1 MGEIRNEDPTSRWS
15 RAPGGNRAFPTTGVA
30 AGDVAVAAG
39 RAATRPDRSR
49 ARVGLIGITLV
60 IALLGLAFRLF
71 QVQVVQAADLAGQ
84 GLDQRLVTRDL
95 APQRGKVYDRNGE
108 LLAMTVEAQSIWANP
123 TQIEEPL
130 WVAQQVGGLLGVDS
144 HELLTRLESDRE
156 FVYLKRQVEPA
167 VAEQIAALE
176 VRGIYTHPESTR
188 IYPAGAVASHVTG
201 FVDIDGNGQEGLE
214 YVYDEALRGV
224 PGKAVFERD
233 LEGRIIPQ
241 GISDIVPAVPGTD
254 LNTTIDLPLQYQAQQ
269 ECLSAV
275 DRTDAESC
283 WVVVLDVESGGV
295 LALAGAPVFDPQTRQ
310 TVDETCDPDRD
321 PTCHAFKNFIVR
333 GVYEPGS
340 TQKLITVAA
349 AIEEGEV
356 KAGTVIPEVADLL
369 ELRTDACRSADD
381 DLFGCYRDFEEHET
395 ASMSVREI
403 FTRSSNVGTILV
415 ADKLGQDRLVSY
427 IERFGLGSKTGVD
440 YSVEAPGTLNFE
452 AGCETCW
459 ASAAI
464 GYSVAAT
471 PLQMA
476 AAYAAIGNDGIW
488 TAPHIVASTTDVDG
502 NQDVAGLETRRVVSD
517 DTAVLMQELL
527 ANVVD
532 EGTGQAA
539 TVEGYQVGGKTG
551 TANKLGEDGRYT
563 EVTRASFVGMA
574 PMSDPKVVVAV
585 LIDAPSFRYRTGG
598 AAAAPV
604 FANVMEQALHRLGV
618 PPDVG
623 AG

>member
-1 MGEIRNEDPTSRWS
+1 VR
-15 RAPGGNRAFPTTGVA
+15 VA
-30 AGDVAVAAG
+30 
-39 RAATRPDRSR
+39 
-49 ARVGLIGITLV
+49 LIGLGLV
-60 IALLGLAFRLF
+60 FALLGLGFRLF
-71 QVQVVQAADLAGQ
+71 QVQVVQAEELAGQ

-95 APQRGKVYDRNGE
+95 APQRGKIYDRNGE

-123 TQIEEPL
+123 GQIENPL
-130 WVAQQVGGLLGVDS
+130 WVAQQIGGLLDVDS
-144 HELLTRLESDRE
+144 QELLIRLESDRD
-156 FVYLKRQVEPA
+156 FAYLKRQVEPG
-167 VAEQIAALE
+167 VAEQILGLG
-176 VRGIYTHPESTR
+176 VTGIYTHPEATR

-214 YVYDEALRGV
+214 YIYDEALRGV

-241 GISDIVPAVPGTD
+241 GMTDIVPAVPGTD
-254 LNTTIDLPLQYQAQQ
+254 LNTTVDLPLQYQTQQ
-269 ECLSAV
+269 ACLSAV
-275 DRTDAESC
+275 ERTSAESC
-283 WVVVLDVESGGV
+283 WVVVLDVETGGV
-295 LALAGAPVFDPQTRQ
+295 LAMTGAPVFDPQTRQ
-310 TVDETCDPDRD
+310 TVDERCDTADD
-321 PTCHAFKNFIVR
+321 PTCLSFKNFIVR

-349 AIEEGEV
+349 ALEEGEV
-356 KAGTVIPEVADLL
+356 RAGTVISDVADLL
-369 ELRTDACRSADD
+369 ELRPDACRSADD
-381 DLFGCYRDFEEHET
+381 DLFGCYRDYEEHKT
-395 ASMSVREI
+395 ANMTVEEI
-403 FTRSSNVGTILV
+403 FTRSSNVGTILI
-415 ADKLGQDRLVSY
+415 AEKLGQERLVSY

-502 NQDVAGLETRRVVSD
+502 NEEVAGLETRKVISEE
-517 DTAVLMQELL
+517 TAVLMQQLL

-539 TVEGYQVGGKTG
+539 TVEGYRVGGKTG

-563 EVTRASFVGMA
+563 EMTRASFVGMA

-585 LIDAPSFRYRTGG
+585 LIDAPSYRYRTGG

-604 FANVMEQALHRLGV
+604 FAQVMEQALHRLGV
-618 PPDVG
+618 SPDVA

>member
-1 MGEIRNEDPTSRWS
+1 
-15 RAPGGNRAFPTTGVA
+15 VA
-30 AGDVAVAAG
+30 AKK
-39 RAATRPDRSR
+39 AATRPDRSR
-49 ARVGLIGITLV
+49 VRVALIGLGLV
-60 IALLGLAFRLF
+60 VSLLGLGFRLF
-71 QVQVVQAADLAGQ
+71 QVQVVQAEELAGQ

-95 APQRGKVYDRNGE
+95 APQRGKIYDRNGE

-130 WVAQQVGGLLGVDS
+130 WVAQQIGGLLGVDS
-144 HELLTRLESDRE
+144 QELLTRLESDRD
-156 FVYLKRQVEPA
+156 FVYLKRQVEPG
-167 VAEQIAALE
+167 VAEQILGLG
-176 VRGIYTHPESTR
+176 VRGIYTHPEATR
-188 IYPAGAVASHVTG
+188 IYPAGSVAAHVTG

-214 YVYDEALRGV
+214 YMYDESLRGV

-241 GISDIVPAVPGTD
+241 GMTDIVPAEPGTD
-254 LNTTIDLPLQYQAQQ
+254 LNTTIDLPLQYQTQQ
-269 ECLSAV
+269 ACLSAV
-275 DRTDAESC
+275 ERTSAESC
-283 WVVVLDVESGGV
+283 WVVVLDVETGGI
-295 LALAGAPVFDPQTRQ
+295 LAMSGAPVFDPQVRQ
-310 TVDETCDPDRD
+310 TLDETCDLTVD
-321 PTCHAFKNFIVR
+321 PTCRAFKNFIVR

-349 AIEEGEV
+349 ALEEGEV
-356 KAGTVIPEVADLL
+356 KAGTVIPQVADLL
-369 ELRTDACRSADD
+369 ELRPDACRSTDD
-381 DLFGCYRDFEEHET
+381 DLFGCYRDFEEHQT
-395 ASMSVREI
+395 ANMTVQEI
-403 FTRSSNVGTILV
+403 FTKSSNVGTILV
-415 ADKLGQDRLVSY
+415 AETLGQDRLVSY
-427 IERFGLGSKTGVD
+427 IEKFGLGSKTGVD

-502 NQDVAGLETRRVVSD
+502 NEEVAGLETRRVVSEE
-517 DTAVLMQELL
+517 TAILMQQLL

-551 TANKLGEDGRYT
+551 TANKLGADGRYT

-574 PMSDPKVVVAV
+574 PMNDPKVVVAV
-585 LIDAPSFRYRTGG
+585 LIDAPSYRYRTGG
-598 AAAAPV
+598 ASAAPV
-604 FANVMEQALHRLGV
+604 FAQVMEQALHRLGV
-618 PPDVG
+618 APDAPVG
-623 AG
+623 

>member
-1 MGEIRNEDPTSRWS
+1 
-15 RAPGGNRAFPTTGVA
+15 VA
-30 AGDVAVAAG
+30 AAKAAAKRGPSKVRVALIGLCLVAAW
-39 RAATRPDRSR
+39 
-49 ARVGLIGITLV
+49 
-60 IALLGLAFRLF
+60 LGLAYRLF
-71 QVQVVQAADLAGQ
+71 QVQVVQAADLADQ
-84 GLDQRLVTRDL
+84 GLTQRLVTRDL
-95 APQRGKVYDRNGE
+95 APQRGKIFDRNGE

-123 TQIEEPL
+123 SQVEEPL

-144 HELLTRLESDRE
+144 EALYERLTSDRD
-156 FVYLKRQVEPA
+156 FVYLKRQVEPG

-176 VRGIYTHPESTR
+176 VRGLYAHPEATR
-188 IYPAGAVASHVTG
+188 IYPAGEVASHVTG

-214 YVYDEALRGV
+214 YYYDEELRGV

-269 ECLSAV
+269 ACLSAV

-283 WVVVLDVESGGV
+283 WVVVLDVETGGI
-295 LALAGAPVFDPQTRQ
+295 LAMTGAPVFDPQTRR
-310 TVDETCDPDRD
+310 TIDENCDPTAE
-321 PTCHAFKNFIVR
+321 PTCHDFANFVVR
-333 GVYEPGS
+333 SIYEPGS

-349 AIEEGEV
+349 AVEEGEV
-356 KAGTVIPEVADLL
+356 KAGTVIPDVADRL
-369 ELRTDACRSADD
+369 ELREDACRSADD
-381 DLFGCYRDFEEHET
+381 NLFGCYQDFEEHET
-395 ASMSVREI
+395 ASMTVAEI

-415 ADKLGQDRLVSY
+415 AEKLGQERLISY
-427 IERFGLGSKTGVD
+427 IEQFGLGSATGVD

-476 AAYAAIGNDGIW
+476 AAYAAVGNDGVW
-488 TAPHIVASTTDVDG
+488 TAPHIVASKTDVDG
-502 NQDVAGLETRRVVSD
+502 REDVTGLETRRVVSEE
-517 DTAVLMQELL
+517 TALLMQELL
-527 ANVVD
+527 ANVVA
-532 EGTGQAA
+532 EGTGQNAS
-539 TVEGYQVGGKTG
+539 VEGYRVGGKTG

-574 PMSDPKVVVAV
+574 PMDDPQVVVAV
-585 LIDAPSFRYRTGG
+585 LIDAPSFKYRTGG
-598 AAAAPV
+598 ASAAPV
-604 FANVMEQALHRLGV
+604 FAEVMEQALHRLGV
-618 PPDVG
+618 TPDG
-623 AG
+623 ATG

>member
-1 MGEIRNEDPTSRWS
+1 M
-15 RAPGGNRAFPTTGVA
+15 
-30 AGDVAVAAG
+30 
-39 RAATRPDRSR
+39 
-49 ARVGLIGITLV
+49 
-60 IALLGLAFRLF
+60 
-71 QVQVVQAADLAGQ
+71 
-84 GLDQRLVTRDL
+84 
-95 APQRGKVYDRNGE
+95 
-108 LLAMTVEAQSIWANP
+108 
-123 TQIEEPL
+123 
-130 WVAQQVGGLLGVDS
+130 
-144 HELLTRLESDRE
+144 
-156 FVYLKRQVEPA
+156 
-167 VAEQIAALE
+167 
-176 VRGIYTHPESTR
+176 
-188 IYPAGAVASHVTG
+188 
-201 FVDIDGNGQEGLE
+201 
-214 YVYDEALRGV
+214 YDEALRGV

-241 GISDIVPAVPGTD
+241 GISDIVAAVPGTD

-275 DRTDAESC
+275 DRTGAESC
-283 WVVVLDVESGGV
+283 WVVVLDVESGGI

-310 TVDETCDPDRD
+310 TVDETCDPSEDA
-321 PTCHAFKNFIVR
+321 TCHAFRNFIVR

-356 KAGTVIPEVADLL
+356 KAGTVIPEVADLV
-369 ELRTDACRSADD
+369 ELRPDACRSADD

-415 ADKLGQDRLVSY
+415 AEKLGQDRLVSY
-427 IERFGLGSKTGVD
+427 IQKFGLGSKTGVD

-502 NQDVAGLETRRVVSD
+502 DQDVAGLETKRVVSQ

-574 PMSDPKVVVAV
+574 PMNDPKVVVAV

-604 FANVMEQALHRLGV
+604 FAHVMEQALHRLAV

>member
-1 MGEIRNEDPTSRWS
+1 MAAGKAAARQRPSKARVALI
-15 RAPGGNRAFPTTGVA
+15 GVFLVA
-30 AGDVAVAAG
+30 AW
-39 RAATRPDRSR
+39 
-49 ARVGLIGITLV
+49 
-60 IALLGLAFRLF
+60 LGLAYRLF
-71 QVQVVQAADLAGQ
+71 QVQVVQAADLADQ
-84 GLDQRLVTRDL
+84 GLTQRLVTRDL
-95 APQRGKVYDRNGE
+95 APQRGKIFDRNGE

-123 TQIEEPL
+123 GQIEEPL

-144 HELLTRLESDRE
+144 EALLERLTSDRD
-156 FVYLKRQVEPA
+156 FVYLKRQVEPG

-176 VRGIYTHPESTR
+176 VRGLYSHPEASR
-188 IYPAGAVASHVTG
+188 IYPAGGVASHVTG

-214 YVYDEALRGV
+214 YFYDDELRGV
-224 PGKAVFERD
+224 PGQAVFERD

-241 GISDIVPAVPGTD
+241 GISDIVPAIPGTD

-269 ECLSAV
+269 ACLSAV
-275 DRTDAESC
+275 DRTQAESC
-283 WVVVLDVESGGV
+283 WVVVLDVETGGI
-295 LALAGAPVFDPQTRQ
+295 LAMTGAPVFDPQTRQ
-310 TVDETCDPDRD
+310 TVDEDCDLTLD
-321 PTCHAFKNFIVR
+321 PTCHDFSNFVVR
-333 GVYEPGS
+333 GIYEPGS

-356 KAGTVIPEVADLL
+356 KAGTVISGVPDRL
-369 ELRTDACRSADD
+369 ELREDACRSTDD
-381 DLFGCYRDFEEHET
+381 NLFGCYQDFEEHET
-395 ASMSVREI
+395 ANMTVAEI

-415 ADKLGQDRLVSY
+415 AEKLGQDRLISY
-427 IERFGLGSKTGVD
+427 IERFGLGSGTGVD

-476 AAYAAIGNDGIW
+476 AAYAAIGNDGVW
-488 TAPHIVASTTDVDG
+488 TAPHIVASKTDVDG
-502 NQDVAGLETRRVVSD
+502 SQDVTGLETRRVVSE
-517 DTAVLMQELL
+517 DTARLMQQLL
-527 ANVVD
+527 ADVVA

-539 TVEGYQVGGKTG
+539 SVEGYRVGGKTG

-574 PMSDPKVVVAV
+574 PMDDPQVVVAV
-585 LIDAPSFRYRTGG
+585 LIDAPSFQYRTGG
-598 AAAAPV
+598 ASAAPV
-604 FANVMEQALHRLGV
+604 FAQVMEQALHRLGV
-618 PPDVG
+618 TPDAG

>member
-1 MGEIRNEDPTSRWS
+1 MGEIRNEDPTARWS
-15 RAPGGNRAFPTTGVA
+15 RAWGGNRSFPTTGVT
-30 AGDVAVAAG
+30 AGDVDVAAG
-39 RAATRPDRSR
+39 TAATRPDRSR

-95 APQRGKVYDRNGE
+95 APQRGKIYDRNGE

-156 FVYLKRQVEPA
+156 FVYLKRQVEPG

-188 IYPAGAVASHVTG
+188 IYPAGTVASHVTG

-214 YVYDEALRGV
+214 YMYDEALRGV

-241 GISDIVPAVPGTD
+241 GISDIVAAVPGTD

-275 DRTDAESC
+275 DRTGAESC

-295 LALAGAPVFDPQTRQ
+295 LALAGAPVFDPQTRE
-310 TVDETCDPDRD
+310 TVDDSCDPSRD
-321 PTCHAFKNFIVR
+321 PTCHAFRNFIVR

-356 KAGTVIPEVADLL
+356 KAGTVIPDVADLL
-369 ELRTDACRSADD
+369 ELRPDACRSADD

-427 IERFGLGSKTGVD
+427 IERFGLGSQTGVD

-502 NQDVAGLETRRVVSD
+502 HQDVAGLETRRVVSQE
-517 DTAVLMQELL
+517 TAVLMQELL

-604 FANVMEQALHRLGV
+604 FAHVTEQALHRLGV

>member
-1 MGEIRNEDPTSRWS
+1 MKGRDNEDPTARWS
-15 RAPGGNRAFPTTGVA
+15 RASGGNRSFPTTGVA
-30 AGDVAVAAG
+30 AGDIAVAG
-39 RAATRPDRSR
+39 VKAATRRDRSR
-49 ARVGLIGITLV
+49 MRVALIGLGLTLS
-60 IALLGLAFRLF
+60 LLGLCFRLF
-71 QVQVVQAADLAGQ
+71 QVQVVQAEELADQ
-84 GLDQRLVTRDL
+84 GLSQRLVTRDL
-95 APQRGKVYDRNGE
+95 APQRGKIYDRNGE

-123 TQIEEPL
+123 SQIEEPL
-130 WVAQQVGGLLGVDS
+130 WVAQQIGGLLDVDS
-144 HELLTRLESDRE
+144 QELLVRLESDKD
-156 FVYLKRQVEPA
+156 FVYLKRQVEPG
-167 VAEQIAALE
+167 VAEQILGLD
-176 VRGIYTHPESTR
+176 VRGIYAHPEATR
-188 IYPAGAVASHVTG
+188 IYPAGTVASHVTG

-214 YVYDEALRGV
+214 YMYDESLRGI

-241 GISDIVPAVPGTD
+241 GMTDIVPAVPGID
-254 LNTTIDLPLQYQAQQ
+254 LNTTIDLPLQYQTQQ
-269 ECLSAV
+269 ACLAAV
-275 DRTDAESC
+275 DRTSAASC
-283 WVVVLDVESGGV
+283 WVVVLDVETGGI
-295 LALAGAPVFDPQTRQ
+295 LAMSGAPVFDPQARQ
-310 TVDETCDPDRD
+310 TIDENCDATKD

-349 AIEEGEV
+349 ALEEGEV
-356 KAGTVIPEVADLL
+356 KKGTVISDVADVL
-369 ELRTDACRSADD
+369 ELRPDACRSADD
-381 DLFGCYRDFEEHET
+381 DLFGCYRDFEEHDT
-395 ASMSVREI
+395 ANMTVAEV
-403 FTRSSNVGTILV
+403 FTRSSNVGTILI
-415 ADKLGQDRLVSY
+415 ADTLGQDRLVSY

-440 YSVEAPGTLNFE
+440 YSVEAPGMLNFE

-502 NQDVAGLETRRVVSD
+502 DEEVAGLETRKVVSE
-517 DTAVLMQELL
+517 DTAVLMQQLL

-539 TVEGYQVGGKTG
+539 TVDGYRVGGKTG
-551 TANKLGEDGRYT
+551 TANKLGPDGRYT

-585 LIDAPSFRYRTGG
+585 LIDAPSYRYRTGG

-604 FANVMEQALHRLGV
+604 FAQVMEQALHRLGV
-618 PPDVG
+618 APDAA